1 MIETTRQ
8 YEFVS
13 RQFASYFL
21 GVSPNRFDFLRKETP
36 IEYMKLGRTR
46 RYNFSDLAR
55 LMFPDA
61 TDKDIQV
68 MRVVANIHFA
78 GVKRG
83 LINSEILEKK
93 ANSKKK
99 RRKLVKADN
108 RGK

>member
-1 MIETTRQ
+1 MIHTEKQ

-21 GVSPNRFDFLRKETP
+21 GVSPVTFDFLRKETP

-83 LINSEILEKK
+83 KIKNETLEKK
-93 ANSKKK
+93 DRSKKK
-99 RRKLVKADN
+99 
-108 RGK
+108 